1 MATYGGEGAPR
12 VLSALVPAAGALG
25 SSAMTVTITNG
36 SGTGMS
42 LQAAQLSAGSW
53 LPPAPV
59 IGSPLDAG
67 ATVAYRNGSDIFSG
81 LGGYVQL
88 VPLTGGIVTIGW
100 SWPSGQAASG
110 YAYAQQTSGIA
121 VSYDVI
127 NPNTSQPTLQ
137 VRFSNS

>member
-1 MATYGGEGAPR
+1 MATYGGEAAPR
-12 VLSALVPAAGALG
+12 ALSASARTAGALG
-25 SSAMTVTITNG
+25 SSVMTVTITNG

-42 LQAAQLSAGSW
+42 LQAASLSAGSW
-53 LPPAPV
+53 VPPAPV
-59 IGSPLDAG
+59 IGSPLGAG
-67 ATVAYRNGSDIFSG
+67 ATVSYRNSSDIFSG

-100 SWPSGQAASG
+100 SWPSGQGATG

-137 VRFSNS
+137 VQFSNT